1 MLRGGDV
8 NEITELRRQGL
19 SVTQIGT
26 LTGFDRKTIRK
37 YLDDP
42 QRPRYGPRPER
53 GSQLEPFTT
62 YLHERLSAGV
72 WNAVVLLAELKA
84 RGYEGSYTVLKDY
97 LRPLRRE
104 AAAVAVRRFET
115 PPGQQ
120 AQLDWGTIGRLETA
134 AASKALHVF
143 VLTLGHSRAMF
154 ADVTTDTQLQ
164 TLLRMH
170 EAAFAELGGVPHEI
184 LYDRMKTVILGL
196 DGRNEIKW
204 NPQFV
209 DFAGYW
215 GFTPRACAAYR
226 PQTKGKVEN
235 GIGYVRKNFLCGRQS
250 HDLADLRGQ
259 LRTWVWQVANQ
270 RQHGTTHRHVL
281 TAWQEE
287 KRLLWPLA
295 GRASYPHIGQ
305 ETRRVSRDAYISFR
319 GNRYSVPW
327 RVAGQEV
334 LLQEVGTQLEIAR
347 GGERLAVHAL
357 CAPGAHQTIT
367 ITAHHAGIPLVL
379 AGTTGKAKIVLPGAA
394 LDAAA
399 SAVGVPT
406 LPMVEVRPLWAYEQ
420 SGEQSDSAE
429 PYELG
434 DDEPGYAALPEP
446 AQIGKLEVQHG

>member
-8 NEITELRRQGL
+8 NEIIELRRQGL
-19 SVTQIGT
+19 SITQIGA

-42 QRPRYGPRPER
+42 KRPRYGPRPQR
-53 GSQLEPFTT
+53 GSQLEPFAI
-62 YLHERLSAGV
+62 YIHERLAAGV

-84 RGYEGSYTVLKDY
+84 RGYAGGYTVLKDY

-115 PPGQQ
+115 PPGHQ

-134 AASKALHVF
+134 AGSKTLHVF

-154 ADVTTDTQLQ
+154 ADVSTDTQLA

-196 DGRNEIKW
+196 DERGEIKW
-204 NPQFV
+204 HPQFL
-209 DFAGYW
+209 DFAGHW

-235 GIGYVRKNFLCGRQS
+235 GIGYLRKNFLCGREA

-270 RQHGTTHRHVL
+270 RQHGTTQRHVL

-287 KRLLWPLA
+287 QRLLLPLA
-295 GRASYPHIGQ
+295 GRAAYPCIGE
-305 ETRRVSRDAYISFR
+305 ETRKVSRDAYVSFR

-327 RVAGQEV
+327 GVAGQEV
-334 LLQEVGTQLEIAR
+334 RLQEDGAQLQIAR
-347 GGERLAVHAL
+347 GGERLAVHPL
-357 CAPGAHQTIT
+357 CAPGARQTIT
-367 ITAHHAGIPLVL
+367 VAAHHAGIPLAL
-379 AGTTGKAKIVLPGAA
+379 AGPTGKAQILLSG
-394 LDAAA
+394 DAAA
-399 SAVGVPT
+399 SATTAAGAAP

-420 SGEQSDSAE
+420 YETE
-429 PYELG
+429 YCELG
-434 DDEPGYAALPEP
+434 QTGLM
-446 AQIGKLEVQHG
+446 KLEVPHG